1 MFKEDVD
8 AELKRL
14 AERLEEKRKIAIEK
28 MGNKWILHPDH
39 FVKKKEDVKP
49 NILG

>member
-14 AERLEEKRKIAIEK
+14 RESLEAKRKIAIEK
-28 MGNKWILHPDH
+28 MGTKWILHPDH
-39 FVKKKEDVKP
+39 FIKKKEDVKP
-49 NILG
+49 NILS